1 MLRCPPMLLEQLSP
15 DGSTA
20 PFWSAAS
27 EHRLVFPWCIECAV
41 ARAPL
46 APCCVKCGGTTVD
59 WRESVGRGTI
69 FSFTIVRHAVTAHFR
84 PYVPYAIIVVELA
97 DVPGVRLLSNLV
109 DCCPADV
116 SVGRGVAL
124 VWDDQAAWSLPRFR
138 LTEAGSTPALA
149 DPGERA
155 VMT

>member
-1 MLRCPPMLLEQLSP
+1 MDEEMLRCPPMLLEELSP

-20 PFWSAAS
+20 PFWAAAR
-27 EHRLVFPWCIECAV
+27 EHRLVFPWCTECAI

-46 APCCVKCGGTTVD
+46 APRCGKCGATTVE

-84 PYVPYAIIVVELA
+84 PYVPYAIIVVELD

-109 DCCPADV
+109 DCHPTDV
-116 SVGRGVAL
+116 STRRPVEL

-138 LTEAGSTPALA
+138 LQEAAG
-149 DPGERA
+149 
-155 VMT
+155 